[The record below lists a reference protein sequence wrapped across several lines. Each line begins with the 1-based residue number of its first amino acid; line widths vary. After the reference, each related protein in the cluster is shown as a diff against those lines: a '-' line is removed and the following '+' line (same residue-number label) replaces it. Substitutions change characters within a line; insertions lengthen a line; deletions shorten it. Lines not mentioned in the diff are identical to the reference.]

1 MTTSSPTRSRLAQ
14 TVQDLPPS
22 GIRRFFDLV
31 AARPQVISLGVG
43 EPDFVTPWSIREAGI
58 WSLEHGRTS
67 YTGNRGL
74 PQTLD
79 AISAYLD
86 TRYGARYVRDEMI
99 VTVGASQAIDIALRA
114 VLNPGDEVIVVDPS
128 YVCYEALVRLAG
140 GIPVPVAVTRE
151 REYTPDPDAIL
162 AAVTPRTRMIMINY
176 PNNPTGA
183 TYSRELLEQI
193 AAIAR
198 GHDLLVLS
206 DEIYSELTYEGEHT
220 CFATIPGMRE
230 RTLLISGF
238 SKAFAMTGWR
248 LGYVCAPADIAVGM
262 LKIHQYAMLCAP
274 ITAQLGAIDA
284 LKRLDTDVAEMRNS
298 YARRSRLLSQGLRDG
313 GLPTPT
319 PKGAFYCFS
328 DITAT
333 GIDEVTFCE
342 RLLEEQEV
350 AMVPGS
356 AFGRGGRGFVRA
368 SFATS
373 EPKLLEAAKRIGAF
387 VKGLAA
393 AR

>member
-1 MTTSSPTRSRLAQ
+1 MVSTIRLSRAVSELA
-14 TVQDLPPS
+14 PS

-58 WSLEHGRTS
+58 WSLEKGATS

-79 AISAYLD
+79 AIATYLRE
-86 TRYGARYVRDEMI
+86 RYGVEYRRDELI

-114 VLNPGDEVIVVDPS
+114 ILDPGDEVIVIDPS
-128 YVCYEALVRLAG
+128 YVCYEALVHMAG
-140 GIPVPVAVTRE
+140 GVPVPVAVDPE
-151 REYTPDPDAIL
+151 RGYCPNPDAVL
-162 AAVTPRTRMIMINY
+162 AAVSPRTKALFLNY

-183 TYSRELLEQI
+183 TYAPELLEQL

-198 GHDLLVLS
+198 AHGLTVIS
-206 DEIYSELTYEGEHT
+206 DEIYSELTYEGQHL
-220 CFATIPGMRE
+220 CFAAIPGMRE
-230 RTLLISGF
+230 RTILVSGF

-248 LGYVCAPADIAVGM
+248 LGYIAAPPEASAAM

-274 ITAQLGAIDA
+274 ITAQLAAIDA
-284 LKRLDTDVAEMRNS
+284 LKRLETDVRDMRES
-298 YARRSRLLSQGLRDG
+298 YNRRRLILAGALNEAGLK
-313 GLPTPT
+313 TPV
-319 PKGAFYCFS
+319 PRGAFYCFA
-328 DITAT
+328 DVRHT
-333 GIDEVTFCE
+333 GMDDVAFCE

-356 AFGRGGRGFVRA
+356 AFGRGGRGFIRG
-368 SFATS
+368 SFATA
-373 EPKLLEAAKRIGAF
+373 EAKLIEAGRRIKAFTAGLGA
-387 VKGLAA
+387 
-393 AR
+393 